1 MSDVIKPTEEQ
12 DTAQVINDMKK
23 GQSNIMV
30 AVRLRPLW
38 KKEEDENEF
47 SIVKILD
54 EKLVI
59 L

>member
-1 MSDVIKPTEEQ
+1 
-12 DTAQVINDMKK
+12 
-23 GQSNIMV
+23 MV

>member
-1 MSDVIKPTEEQ
+1 
-12 DTAQVINDMKK
+12 
-23 GQSNIMV
+23 MV

-38 KKEEDENEF
+38 KKEEDGGEF

-54 EKLVI
+54 DKLVI